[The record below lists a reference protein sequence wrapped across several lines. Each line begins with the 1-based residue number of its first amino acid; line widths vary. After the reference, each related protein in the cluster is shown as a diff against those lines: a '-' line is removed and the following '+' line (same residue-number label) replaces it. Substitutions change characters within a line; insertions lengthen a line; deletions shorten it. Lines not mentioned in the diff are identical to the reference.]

1 MPRDSLSPAAERR
14 AQAVQAN
21 YTGRKPRQDKP
32 GSGLTLFPGGDIPLR
47 DEMYGTA
54 QEQEDGYGSLFHS
67 GGDITRSDAEAVVN
81 AANPTLLGGAGVDGA
96 IHAAAG
102 PELLAECRTLGCCE
116 RGRAKLTAGY
126 RLRARYVIHTPGPVW
141 QGGEQGEAAL
151 LVSCYRSCLL
161 LAEAN
166 SIRTLDFCSI
176 STGVYGY
183 PLPLA
188 ATVALRAIM
197 DFPAT
202 RACRSGCGWSA
213 VRSRRRRSTAGPG
226 TSGTRRA
233 RTSGC
238 KERRSESVSYV
249 PLYRTPS
256 RGWLCGTWRCKE
268 MCGTVSRRK
277 MARNA
282 GRC

>member
-1 MPRDSLSPAAERR
+1 MDRFSIL
-14 AQAVQAN
+14 V
-21 YTGRKPRQDKP
+21 
-32 GSGLTLFPGGDIPLR
+32 
-47 DEMYGTA
+47 
-54 QEQEDGYGSLFHS
+54 
-67 GGDITRSDAEAVVN
+67 GDITRSDEEAIVN

-102 PELLAECRTLGCCE
+102 PELLAECRTLGGCE

-151 LVSCYRSCLL
+151 LASCYRSCLL
-161 LAEAN
+161 LAEAH

-197 DFPAT
+197 DFLADHALPERVRMVCHSEQADRKST
-202 RACRSGCGWSA
+202 RLNSSHDQNAG
-213 VRSRRRRSTAGPG
+213 AGPFPLRRLSLFVSFV
-226 TSGTRRA
+226 TLFDLFVSVLTRFFP
-233 RTSGC
+233 GH
-238 KERRSESVSYV
+238 SV
-249 PLYRTPS
+249 
-256 RGWLCGTWRCKE
+256 
-268 MCGTVSRRK
+268 
-277 MARNA
+277 
-282 GRC
+282 

>member
-1 MPRDSLSPAAERR
+1 MDRFSIL
-14 AQAVQAN
+14 V
-21 YTGRKPRQDKP
+21 
-32 GSGLTLFPGGDIPLR
+32 
-47 DEMYGTA
+47 
-54 QEQEDGYGSLFHS
+54 
-67 GGDITRSDAEAVVN
+67 GDITRSDAEAIVN

-102 PELLAECRTLGCCE
+102 PELLAECRTLGGCE

-151 LVSCYRSCLL
+151 LASCYRSCLL
-161 LAEAN
+161 LAEAH

-183 PLPLA
+183 PLPLRPPWPCGPSW
-188 ATVALRAIM
+188 TSWRTM
-197 DFPAT
+197 P
-202 RACRSGCGWSA
+202 CRSGCGWSA
-213 VRSRRRRSTAGPG
+213 IRSRRQRSTAGPG

-238 KERRSESVSYV
+238 KERRS
-249 PLYRTPS
+249 
-256 RGWLCGTWRCKE
+256 GTFPAPAFVTLRFFCH
-268 MCGTVSRRK
+268 SF
-277 MARNA
+277 
-282 GRC
+282 